1 MIYYEDIIV
10 NLKEKLLE
18 ANTSNDI
25 KKALNDFFEIA
36 NECNMRMGIQWNV
49 VGCMFDQYRR
59 DEL

>member
-1 MIYYEDIIV
+1 MYYEDILL
-10 NLKEKLLE
+10 NLKEKILE

-25 KKALNDFFEIA
+25 KKALNDFFDIA
-36 NECNMRMGIQWNV
+36 NEREMRMGIQWNV